1 MHVFTREF
9 QSSLAIKA
17 TWIEQTKLFAF
28 DPAASDEFGTHVS
41 LCGDIALISA
51 HLKDDNGVNSGA
63 VYVFER
69 SYSFL
74 HLLLLLLLG
83 QYGRNR
89 RNFTRTIQPRTIGL
103 ALHFLYDDTALIG
116 AHGDDDKGSDS
127 GKVYVFTREYSADGT
142 LMTWTE
148 QAKLY
153 ANDPASSDYFGISV
167 SLYGNTALIGASGDD
182 DKGSGSGKVYVFTR
196 AYSADGTLM
205 T

>member
-69 SYSFL
+69 SHSSS
-74 HLLLLLLLG
+74 
-83 QYGRNR
+83 
-89 RNFTRTIQPRTIGL
+89 PS
-103 ALHFLYDDTALIG
+103 ASASSG
-116 AHGDDDKGSDS
+116 A
-127 GKVYVFTREYSADGT
+127 V
-142 LMTWTE
+142 WTE
-148 QAKLY
+148 QTKLY
-153 ANDPASSDYFGISV
+153 ANDPASSD
-167 SLYGNTALIGASGDD
+167 
-182 DKGSGSGKVYVFTR
+182 
-196 AYSADGTLM
+196 
-205 T
+205 